1 MLEERLGTTPKRDR
15 TLEIDGE
22 YFIVIVLQLSFCGI
36 LAVCTMLFKEAELIR
51 KRVEVFLRNASLGF
65 LRSGSLT

>member
-22 YFIVIVLQLSFCGI
+22 YFIVIVL
-36 LAVCTMLFKEAELIR
+36 LI
-51 KRVEVFLRNASLGF
+51 EFLWYFSSVYNVV
-65 LRSGSLT
+65 